1 MEEVKEAKETEDEI
15 KTEEELDI
23 ESKGE
28 LEEGSEEV
36 EIVVDGEEEPASI
49 PLYQMQKRLARSSK
63 KVDAANTEKNEAEG
77 RAAMLEEENKLLRLQ
92 AQQGK
97 PQKRPVEADFDT
109 DAEFE
114 KALSDYDDA
123 RITGEVKKQT
133 AQVMQASQ
141 TQAVQTQNSA
151 ELDRQI
157 DEHYKR
163 SADLKVPDYEATEA
177 VAADILGDEI
187 SRQIVA
193 NSKASQLVM
202 YHLGKNPG
210 KAQSLKALIESNPM
224 AGVMEIGRLEAVLKI
239 KPKNS
244 NAPDP
249 EGKLPSGKA
258 KGSGEDGLL
267 AGATFE

>member
-1 MEEVKEAKETEDEI
+1 MEEVKEAIETEDEI
-15 KTEEELDI
+15 KTKEELDI

-36 EIVVDGEEEPASI
+36 EIVVDGEEEPSSV
-49 PLYQMQKRLARSSK
+49 PLYQMKKRLARSSK
-63 KVDAANTEKNEAEG
+63 KLNTANTEKSEAEN

-92 AQQGK
+92 AQQSK
-97 PQKRPVEADFDT
+97 PQKRPVEEDFDSIP
-109 DAEFE
+109 EYE
-114 KALSDYDDA
+114 KALSDYDNA
-123 RITGEVKKQT
+123 RITEEVKKQT
-133 AQVMQASQ
+133 SQVIQATQ
-141 TQAVQTQNSA
+141 TQTAQTQTSA
-151 ELDRQI
+151 ALDKQV

-163 SADLKVPDYEATEA
+163 SAELKVPDYEATETVA
-177 VAADILGDEI
+177 VDILGDEI

-210 KAQSLKALIESNPM
+210 KAQELKALIETNPM
-224 AGVMEIGRLEAVLKI
+224 SGVMEIGRLEASLKI